1 MAVGWHRVPFTLG
14 CGGRWTEEGRAK
26 YYNDLCALDGRIV
39 LAGEHASR
47 MPEWQEG
54 STLSALD
61 AITRLHQRVMSA

>member
-1 MAVGWHRVPFTLG
+1 MPTDIQSARAFLG

-26 YYNDLCALDGRIV
+26 YYNDLCSLDGRIV

-47 MPEWQEG
+47 LAEWQEG

-61 AITRLHQRVMSA
+61 AITRLHKQVMSA